1 MDKAED
7 LLLLDVIEVIQSCIF
22 LLSFIYNVRLFNWH
36 EYSFIRTNISDLINR
51 ITQ

>member
-7 LLLLDVIEVIQSCIF
+7 LLLLDVIEVIQFCIF
-22 LLSFIYNVRLFNWH
+22 CYLLSIMDFFFYLH
-36 EYSFIRTNISDLINR
+36 KYSFIRTNISDLINR